1 MTLLRESCNEPQRN
15 LGRRTQ
21 RAGLIVSGA
30 TVETAAHQQVT
41 KQKCE
46 RSAYQLRRRFVL
58 LVLPSLAA
66 ALIGLL
72 FAFAQ
77 ALSSSAEYAYE
88 SQAAA
93 WHSALVAT
101 AERADPA
108 AWLARQLGATKGE
121 VAVASSALSREAE
134 EMNWLCAVILDASGS
149 IIAGTADRGCR
160 NLSLGEFKSVKHG
173 FSLFREQDGP
183 SMHWLVATKIQANS
197 KEPPLVVVTAEAS
210 ANWERALSTYTL
222 LWLGGVGSVFAI
234 SIGLALLFVS
244 KAQSEIDH
252 RTAALNE
259 AHASLARFVSKN
271 VSRRAEARS
280 SSPRRINAS
289 VLFLDIR
296 DFSSF
301 AEAATPY
308 EAAALVSAVAN
319 IGFQAVTAHGGDVDR
334 LLGDGLVA
342 WFEGDERK
350 ENAWRAANETLTRL
364 RQCELPRQVGIGIHE
379 GNLVEAEIGA
389 GGRKDATI
397 LGDTV
402 NIAAGLC
409 GGALP
414 SELIVSFELG
424 RPPEGLSLVETAT
437 VALEIKGHQRPVQAR
452 RLRLGSGVEC
462 ERETPTCLHHVPLSL
477 SGSAA
482 PRPPAIN

>member
-1 MTLLRESCNEPQRN
+1 MSLLRESYKQSQQNLDRRPQ
-15 LGRRTQ
+15 G
-21 RAGLIVSGA
+21 AGLIVSGG
-30 TVETAAHQQVT
+30 TTETAAYQQET
-41 KQKCE
+41 KQKYE

-93 WHSALVAT
+93 WHTALVAT

-108 AWLARQLGATKGE
+108 AWQGRQLGATKGE

-134 EMNWLCAVILDASGS
+134 EMNWLCAVILDLSGS
-149 IIAGTADRGCR
+149 IIAGTAYRGCR
-160 NLSLGEFKSVKHG
+160 NLSLGELKSVKDG

-183 SMHWLVATKIQANS
+183 SMYWLAATKIQAS
-197 KEPPLVVVTAEAS
+197 AKEPPLIVVTAEAS

-234 SIGLALLFVS
+234 SVGMAILFVS

-259 AHASLARFVSKN
+259 AHSSLARFVSKN
-271 VSRRAEARS
+271 VSRRAEAWS
-280 SSPRRINAS
+280 SSPRQINAS

-301 AEAATPY
+301 AEAASPY

-319 IGFQAVTAHGGDVDR
+319 IGFQAVIAHGGDVDR

-342 WFEGDERK
+342 WFEGNDRR
-350 ENAWRAANETLTRL
+350 ENAWRAANEMLTRL
-364 RQCELPRQVGIGIHE
+364 RQCDFPRQVGIGIHD
-379 GNLVEAEIGA
+379 GYLVEAEIGA
-389 GGRKDATI
+389 GERKDATI

-402 NIAAGLC
+402 NIAAALC
-409 GGALP
+409 AGAQP
-414 SELIVSFELG
+414 SELIVSFEVG
-424 RPPEGLSLVETAT
+424 RPPDGLSFVETAM
-437 VALEIKGHQRPVQAR
+437 VPLEIKGHQRAVKAR
-452 RLRLGSGVEC
+452 RLRLRSGSQC
-462 ERETPTCLHHVPLSL
+462 ERETPNVAKLT
-477 SGSAA
+477 
-482 PRPPAIN
+482 